1 MGRVGWRIVAV
12 VLTGVGV
19 LTFGLFGRAQA
30 QEVDTA
36 PAPVRFDQPSL
47 TIGEGGRGR
56 LTLLNDTTS
65 SLLVSVRVSPADA
78 FSIEAS
84 ATSII
89 PGGGI
94 SLTITDVGGGVGAR
108 GSVIAVAAAP
118 PGGNPLA
125 PRAGGVARADVTVG
139 AASRPAEPLV
149 DEWSVTSY
157 RFMPWGDPVENDVL
171 PLRDATACAD
181 VDLPDGETVG
191 GVSSSPGAARV
202 TASCTEDGAIGADT
216 GAALDFP
223 GLAHHTGDYDGEI
236 DLAGVDGAGD
246 GVAGEGGV
254 VELSVRR
261 TDYFLLPLVVA
272 LLGVAAALAAAGRVG
287 RLDRRAADD
296 RGAYLL
302 LADVDEAHRAFRAK
316 AHDTTWVGYS
326 FKTEADQ
333 RVRTVL
339 GTRTAGIDGNGNGA
353 GGSGRAGKAAAED
366 RLVPVATAA
375 AAWPA
380 LADRLA
386 ELDVAVT
393 EVGLKSSSHRPA
405 SAASNEP
412 ACLAVARPL
421 LTGRR
426 LDVEDALAT
435 ADAVDDAATMAE
447 HWLDWASTAGLL
459 DSRTELLAL
468 AIDDLPADHEDQSR
482 LAAARADLSTAR
494 TGLWAAED
502 LADLRD
508 RGVLAAI
515 GDARTLLDG
524 LDHHVSDDLRPVY
537 DPGDAGELEP
547 RGTSPLAAALAGAG
561 AGTGLRAGS
570 GSGARRSRASA
581 DRSRSGRRVRGAI
594 TLAATGL
601 VAVWTGLTV
610 LYTDQAFGTPADYA
624 GIFVWGFAAQAVL
637 GTLAALAPRRPA
649 GSGQHSAG

>member
-1 MGRVGWRIVAV
+1 MGRVAWRIVAV

-36 PAPVRFDQPSL
+36 PAPVRFDQPTL
-47 TIGEGGRGR
+47 TIAEGGRGR

-78 FSIEAS
+78 FSVESS
-84 ATSII
+84 ATSIT

-94 SLTITDVGGGVGAR
+94 SLTITDVAGGVGAR

-125 PRAGGVARADVTVG
+125 PRAGGVARADVTV
-139 AASRPAEPLV
+139 AADSRPAEPLV

-181 VDLPDGETVG
+181 VDLPDGPDGETVG

-223 GLAHHTGDYDGEI
+223 GLGHHTGDYDGEI
-236 DLAGVDGAGD
+236 DLAT
-246 GVAGEGGV
+246 GEGGV

-272 LLGVAAALAAAGRVG
+272 LLGVAAALAAAGRIG

-316 AHDTTWVGYS
+316 AHDTTWIGYS
-326 FKTEADQ
+326 FKTDADQ
-333 RVRTVL
+333 RVRAAL
-339 GTRTAGIDGNGNGA
+339 GTGGTGADGNGA
-353 GGSGRAGKAAAED
+353 GAGRDRKAAAED

-393 EVGLKSSSHRPA
+393 EVGLKASSHRPA

-426 LDVEDALAT
+426 LDVEDAVAT
-435 ADAVDDAATMAE
+435 ARAVDDAATMTE

-459 DSRTELLAL
+459 ESRTELLAL
-468 AIDDLPADHEDQSR
+468 AIDDLPGDHEDQSR
-482 LAAARADLSTAR
+482 LAAARAHLATAR
-494 TGLWAAED
+494 TGLWDAED
-502 LADLRD
+502 LADMRE

-561 AGTGLRAGS
+561 TGTSLRTAQGR
-570 GSGARRSRASA
+570 GSA
-581 DRSRSGRRVRGAI
+581 DRSRVRSRVRGTI

-637 GTLAALAPRRPA
+637 GTLVSLAQDRPLPIPNHVA
-649 GSGQHSAG
+649 G